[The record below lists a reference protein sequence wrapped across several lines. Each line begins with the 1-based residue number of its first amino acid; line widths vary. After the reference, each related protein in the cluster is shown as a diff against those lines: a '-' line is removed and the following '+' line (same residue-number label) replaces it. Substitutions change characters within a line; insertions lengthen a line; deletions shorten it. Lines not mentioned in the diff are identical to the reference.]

1 MTKKIIVLVLILTL
15 ITCFNITWAEKDKLL
30 SIDEKE
36 VMMDKARSREHG
48 AKSIEQG
55 AKKEIEELKKQRIEK
70 PLSPKP
76 EIELVNGIKFAN
88 QKKYDEA
95 IQIFESIIKKY
106 PDTKASNQSK
116 FMIDKINEEKRKN
129 ALLSQPKPT
138 PQIEIPKEY
147 YPNYQ
152 FNLGIKYYRE
162 RNFKEALACF
172 QKVVDTAQADS
183 KLAKEAE
190 MAIEKIQRILTPKP
204 EPEPIPHFKISDE
217 KRKQIQKEWYERT
230 IQHQQELF
238 DKALELK
245 EEGKLQEALKVLEE
259 LMDSRSSPVLDK
271 AAKEM
276 SKIQEDLG
284 LLEQIEKSPKNIELG
299 VRKLSYDELPEFE
312 KKIRAGEL
320 KVKPREKAK

>member
-36 VMMDKARSREHG
+36 VMMDKG
-48 AKSIEQG
+48 KL
-55 AKKEIEELKKQRIEK
+55 KKTGTEELKDHLKQIPDSK
-70 PLSPKP
+70 SKINPLP

-106 PDTKASNQSK
+106 PDTKASNQAK
-116 FMIDKINEEKRKN
+116 YMIDKINEEKRKN

-138 PQIEIPKEY
+138 PKIEIPKEY

-152 FNLGIKYYRE
+152 FNSGIKYYRE

-172 QKVVDTAQADS
+172 QEVVDTAQADS

-190 MAIEKIQRILTPKP
+190 MAIKKIKRILTPKP
-204 EPEPIPHFKISDE
+204 EPKPLPHFKISDE
-217 KRKQIQKEWYERT
+217 KRKQIYKEWHEK
-230 IQHQQELF
+230 ILQHQQKLF

-276 SKIQEDLG
+276 TKV
-284 LLEQIEKSPKNIELG
+284 KKELG
-299 VRKLSYDELPEFE
+299 V
-312 KKIRAGEL
+312 L
-320 KVKPREKAK
+320 K